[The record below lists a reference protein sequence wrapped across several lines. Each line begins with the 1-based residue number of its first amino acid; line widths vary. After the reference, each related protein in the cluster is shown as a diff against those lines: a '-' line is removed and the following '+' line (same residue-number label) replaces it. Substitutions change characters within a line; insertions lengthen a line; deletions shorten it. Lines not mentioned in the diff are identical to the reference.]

1 VILTLITK
9 RDFPNKRSFAPL
21 VNLATLVERLQKA
34 GIPQDKIDT
43 KLDAMKKQLV
53 TNIVYLPSCD
63 TIPESIIFLDDVY
76 QVSTE
81 ELRQSLESSN
91 KILTLSQVG
100 FYILL
105 FKLSIHFCR
114 FHEDVARY
122 DN

>member
-1 VILTLITK
+1 M
-9 RDFPNKRSFAPL
+9 
-21 VNLATLVERLQKA
+21 VEKLRGAK
-34 GIPQDKIDT
+34 IPEDT
-43 KLDAMKKQLV
+43 IVAKLDAIKKQLV
-53 TNIVYLPSCD
+53 TNIVYLPECD
-63 TIPESIIFLDDVY
+63 HIPESIIFLDDVH
-76 QVSTE
+76 QIPTE
-81 ELRQSLESSN
+81 QLRTSLEKQD